1 MDQKEGQFSDVPITD
16 YPKEAPPTYNPQ
28 QQQQPANP
36 QAQAYPPV
44 SGYGQPQAY
53 GQPYSLSSPSIV
65 EIVIQGQTNQAV
77 IVSQPGYPGVTTVVT
92 APPPNH
98 AALAWLTCL
107 FCFWPLGL
115 AAIIKSN
122 EVDSASRLGDMNRA
136 HAASKSA
143 RQFSL
148 ISIGLGILAYII
160 VVVIIVIR
168 VRQSSS
174 VYYY

>member
-1 MDQKEGQFSDVPITD
+1 MQINSFDSVGGAPATG
-16 YPKEAPPTYNPQ
+16 YPQEAPPAYNPQ
-28 QQQQPANP
+28 QQAAYP
-36 QAQAYPPV
+36 QTQAYPPV

-53 GQPYSLSSPSIV
+53 GQPYD
-65 EIVIQGQTNQAV
+65 QTNQGV
-77 IVSQPGYPGVTTVVT
+77 VVSQPGYSTVTTVMA

-122 EVDSASRLGDMNRA
+122 EVDSASRVGDMNRA

-148 ISIGLGILAYII
+148 ISIGLGILSYII

-168 VRQSSS
+168 VALVTST
-174 VYYY
+174 YNYNY